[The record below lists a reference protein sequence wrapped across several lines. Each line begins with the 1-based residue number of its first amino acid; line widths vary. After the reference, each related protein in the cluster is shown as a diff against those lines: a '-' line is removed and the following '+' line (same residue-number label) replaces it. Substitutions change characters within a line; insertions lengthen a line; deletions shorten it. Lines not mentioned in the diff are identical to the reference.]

1 MLWAW
6 QARGSARISVLI
18 AALVGVA
25 LVALLDTISGPEV
38 SFSLLY
44 LVPVAAAAWVT
55 GGALGLAVA
64 FMAAV
69 GWLVSDVYTRPEYF
83 LFSGW
88 NAITR
93 FAIFATVAVLTAGF
107 RREGERLRASL
118 RGLDTERDRLS
129 ALVRSISDPILTVG
143 EDGYVSD
150 TNEPASQ
157 LFGRGLIGRTAEEV
171 MPFLSEGRPAGGAGW
186 SGRVTD
192 PFGGQVEVEVSRTA
206 IGDPTG
212 TRAALYV
219 VHDITRHAELNRL
232 REQLL
237 YSVAHEL
244 RGPLA
249 ILENALDLLVTESAD
264 ISAEEHQRLS
274 SSALRMA
281 HRLRNLMEDLLSAG
295 SIQSGRFH
303 IRPEEVAVRQI
314 VDEAADTVALQVSER
329 GQQLV
334 IDVPEATTVK
344 ADRRYTRQVLT
355 NLLSNASKYG
365 PHGTPISVR
374 AERRDGEVRIAVED
388 RGQGIPAEQLNGLF
402 ERFYRIRHDADEPG
416 IGLGLAIAKGIV
428 EAHGGRIGIDSEIG
442 KGTTVWFTLPAV
454 RVAALT

>member
-6 QARGSARISVLI
+6 QARGSARVPVLAAAVVGAALI
-18 AALVGVA
+18 AYI
-25 LVALLDTISGPEV
+25 DTLIGPEV
-38 SFSLLY
+38 GFSLLY
-44 LVPVAAAAWVT
+44 LVPVAAAAWIT
-55 GGALGLAVA
+55 GGALGIAVA
-64 FMAAV
+64 FLAAA
-69 GWLVSDVYTRPEYF
+69 GWFVSDVYNQPQFFWY
-83 LFSGW
+83 SGW
-88 NAITR
+88 NAFTR
-93 FAIFATVAVLTAGF
+93 FVIFAVVALLVAGF

-118 RGLDTERDRLS
+118 RGLDSERDRLA

-143 EDGYVSD
+143 EDGRVSNA
-150 TNEPASQ
+150 NEPAIE
-157 LFGRGLIGRTAEEV
+157 LFGRSLIGKTVEDA
-171 MPFLSEGRPAGGAGW
+171 MPFTASERPVGKAGW
-186 SGRVTD
+186 AGRVTD

-219 VHDITRHAELNRL
+219 VHDITRHAELGRL

-264 ISAEEHQRLS
+264 ISAEEHRKLS
-274 SSALRMA
+274 GSALRMA

-303 IRPEEVAVRQI
+303 IRRESVSVRQL
-314 VDEAADTVALQVSER
+314 VDEAADTVELAISER
-329 GQQLV
+329 QQQLV
-334 IDVPEATTVK
+334 IDVPDVAMVE
-344 ADRRYTRQVLT
+344 ADRRYARQVLS
-355 NLLSNASKYG
+355 NLISNASKYG

-374 AERRDGEVRIAVED
+374 AEQRDGEVRISVED
-388 RGQGIPAEQLNGLF
+388 RGHGIAADQLAGLF

-442 KGTTVWFTLPAV
+442 RGTTVWFTLPAV
-454 RVAALT
+454 REAVPT